1 MPPCYVQSAMAVQE
15 KVYLCLSRLLL
26 FSCQST
32 EGLQWWYMEVSVRGE
47 DLAEE

>member
-15 KVYLCLSRLLL
+15 KVYLRLSRLLL
-26 FSCQST
+26 FCQST